1 MCTAGHP
8 TASYLTNQ
16 PKALSEPFIYLWSI
30 YLSNHPSKSGPNS
43 LMSWSW
49 SWGWGWGWVE
59 PRLDAVRGVAV
70 NFTHKEKGC
79 QKVKWSNSCGR
90 SSATNKTNKNR
101 TRNQHQQQQRH
112 TLSMS
117 LLVALHR
124 KQHPAPPPYSLL
136 PPRPT
141 IPPGVLAQWATNSC
155 GSLSLCAALEMELL
169 LLLPAFSE
177 NQRESLFTILQ
188 VISRW
193 LQRPN
198 GRGGGRSCGVYKS
211 CMRRIRI

>member
-49 SWGWGWGWVE
+49 SWGWGWVE

-124 KQHPAPPPYSLL
+124 KQHPAPPATPCS
-136 PPRPT
+136 P
-141 IPPGVLAQWATNSC
+141 LAQPSHLEFW
-155 GSLSLCAALEMELL
+155 LSGQQTAVSHCRCAL
-169 LLLPAFSE
+169 
-177 NQRESLFTILQ
+177 R
-188 VISRW
+188 
-193 LQRPN
+193 
-198 GRGGGRSCGVYKS
+198 
-211 CMRRIRI
+211 